1 MLIDQMEVVEV
12 AMEAVRAE
20 VMEEAVVVV
29 C

>member
-1 MLIDQMEVVEV
+1 MLIDQMEVEEV